1 VAGRPKR
8 VEIYA
13 RLDEAFVELRERLGG
28 LPDPTEA
35 DDIWTTIWYEEAHN
49 STALEGNTLVLR
61 QVETLLAEGR
71 AVGNKELREYM
82 EVKGYAD
89 AAKWV
94 YGQALKPRQSDGSLL
109 MLTEVR
115 WIHQAALGPVWEVAP
130 HPYAT
135 PKEAPGS
142 FREHDVA
149 EFPGG
154 MRPHSWTEVAG
165 AMRDWVRHAGAL
177 RDVASPFEEIAALH
191 GQFERIHPFLDGN
204 GRTGRLLVNLLLVR
218 LGYAPA
224 IVYKRDRARYLRAL
238 RSADAGEPGA
248 LGELLAR
255 AVLDNLYRFIVPAV
269 AGPKRL
275 VPLAALADRGV
286 SEDALRMAASRGRL
300 RAHKGRDGQWRSS
313 RASVDEYKAAR
324 QLHPRRSPAK

>member
-1 VAGRPKR
+1 MAGRPKR

-154 MRPHSWTEVAG
+154 MRPPSWTEVAG
-165 AMRDWVRHAGAL
+165 AMRDWVRHAGA
-177 RDVASPFEEIAALH
+177 R
-191 GQFERIHPFLDGN
+191 Q
-204 GRTGRLLVNLLLVR
+204 GRRV
-218 LGYAPA
+218 
-224 IVYKRDRARYLRAL
+224 AL
-238 RSADAGEPGA
+238 RGDRRPARSVRADPSIPRRQRPYGTP
-248 LGELLAR
+248 AR
-255 AVLDNLYRFIVPAV
+255 QSP
-269 AGPKRL
+269 AGP
-275 VPLAALADRGV
+275 P
-286 SEDALRMAASRGRL
+286 RL
-300 RAHKGRDGQWRSS
+300 RPGDRVQ
-313 RASVDEYKAAR
+313 AR
-324 QLHPRRSPAK
+324 

>member
-1 VAGRPKR
+1 MAAPNNSGAQVAGRPKR

-154 MRPHSWTEVAG
+154 MRPPSWTEVAG

-191 GQFERIHPFLDGN
+191 GQFERIHPY
-204 GRTGRLLVNLLLVR
+204 LL
-218 LGYAPA
+218 G
-224 IVYKRDRARYLRAL
+224 LRAGA
-238 RSADAGEPGA
+238 RSRRCRPPRCFAQFRPAWLTTTRWPASPGW
-248 LGELLAR
+248 ESR
-255 AVLDNLYRFIVPAV
+255 PA
-269 AGPKRL
+269 P
-275 VPLAALADRGV
+275 
-286 SEDALRMAASRGRL
+286 GR
-300 RAHKGRDGQWRSS
+300 
-313 RASVDEYKAAR
+313 
-324 QLHPRRSPAK
+324 RR

>member
-1 VAGRPKR
+1 
-8 VEIYA
+8 
-13 RLDEAFVELRERLGG
+13 
-28 LPDPTEA
+28 
-35 DDIWTTIWYEEAHN
+35 
-49 STALEGNTLVLR
+49 
-61 QVETLLAEGR
+61 
-71 AVGNKELREYM
+71 
-82 EVKGYAD
+82 
-89 AAKWV
+89 
-94 YGQALKPRQSDGSLL
+94 
-109 MLTEVR
+109 MLSEVR

-154 MRPHSWTEVAG
+154 MRPPSWTEVAG

-224 IVYKRDRARYLRAL
+224 IVYKRDRARCLRAL

>member
-1 VAGRPKR
+1 
-8 VEIYA
+8 
-13 RLDEAFVELRERLGG
+13 
-28 LPDPTEA
+28 
-35 DDIWTTIWYEEAHN
+35 
-49 STALEGNTLVLR
+49 
-61 QVETLLAEGR
+61 
-71 AVGNKELREYM
+71 M

-154 MRPHSWTEVAG
+154 MRPPSWTEVAG

-177 RDVASPFEEIAALH
+177 RDVASPSRRSPPCTVSSSGSIRSSTATAVRDACSSISCWSASATPRRSCTSAI
-191 GQFERIHPFLDGN
+191 GRGICERCD
-204 GRTGRLLVNLLLVR
+204 LLT
-218 LGYAPA
+218 PA
-224 IVYKRDRARYLRAL
+224 SPG
-238 RSADAGEPGA
+238 RSANSSPVPSRQPLPLHRAGCRRPET
-248 LGELLAR
+248 AR
-255 AVLDNLYRFIVPAV
+255 APRCA
-269 AGPKRL
+269 
-275 VPLAALADRGV
+275 ADRGV

-300 RAHKGRDGQWRSS
+300 RAHKGHDGQWRSS